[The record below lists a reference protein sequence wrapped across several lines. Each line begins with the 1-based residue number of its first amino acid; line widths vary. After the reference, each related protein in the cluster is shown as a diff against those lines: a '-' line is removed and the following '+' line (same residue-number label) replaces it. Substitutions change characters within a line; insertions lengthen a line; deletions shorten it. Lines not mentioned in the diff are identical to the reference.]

1 MPTSDHNSRVL
12 NDFRERSLPEPG
24 RLAGYAALV
33 ERFNLQVPL
42 PSRLTAIA
50 GRHHPHSTDD
60 WQMLTPRHAPEDCL
74 AGQLLFAL
82 KWEGVH
88 LGVLAAL
95 FRVVSPDDI
104 TAVVQGT
111 PTGAYARRLWF
122 LYEWLTGRTLP
133 LPAVGKVRAVPVVDP
148 DLQFAL
154 ADGVMVSRQKVLD
167 NLPGTP
173 AFCPMVCRTER
184 LEGYTKQDLTGR
196 AQAVAGSTHPDII
209 ARAAAFLLLSDSKA
223 SFTIEGERPPAQRVA
238 RWGQA
243 IGEAGSVSLTLAELE
258 RLQRIVVGDARFVRL
273 GLRTEGGF
281 VGMHDRTSQEP
292 LPEHISARAQD
303 LAGLVEGVI
312 AFKHRATTGKLDP
325 VVAAAAVAFG
335 FVYIHPFEDGNG
347 RLHRWLI
354 HHVLARAGFNPPGVV
369 FPVSA
374 AILRQLPEYRRV
386 LESHSRPLLRL
397 IDWRPTPSGNVD
409 VRNETAD
416 FYRYFDATRHAEFLY
431 ACIEQTVEHDL
442 VEEVRFL
449 RAYDAFVSRVGTLV
463 DMPQARIE
471 LLWRFLHQNR
481 GTLSARARTGEF
493 APLTDPEVVQAEQFY
508 ARAWDEVLEGHALT
522 GEIAHSGDDRVGGSR
537 VSSDQGPDR
546 RDP

>member
-1 MPTSDHNSRVL
+1 MSDPESRTVS
-12 NDFRERSLPEPG
+12 DFRGRNLPEPG
-24 RLAGYAALV
+24 QLAGYAALL
-33 ERFNLQVPL
+33 ERFGLQVPL
-42 PSRLTAIA
+42 PSRLTAIS
-50 GRHHPHSTDD
+50 GRHHPLSTDA
-60 WQMLTPRHAPEDCL
+60 WQMLTPRHAPEGSL

-82 KWEGVH
+82 KWEGVQ

-95 FRVVSPDDI
+95 FRVVDSDAI
-104 TAVVQGT
+104 AAVVRKT

-122 LYEWLTGRTLP
+122 LYEWLTGRSLP

-154 ADGVMVSRQKVLD
+154 VEGVMVSRQKILD

-173 AFCPMVCRTER
+173 AFCPMVTRTEK
-184 LEGYTKQDLTGR
+184 LEQYAKHDLSAR
-196 AQAVAGSTHPDII
+196 ARAVAGSTHPDVI

-243 IGEAGSVSLTLAELE
+243 IGEAGSIILTLAELE
-258 RLQRIVVGDARFVRL
+258 RLQKIVVGDPRFVQL

-303 LAGLVEGVI
+303 VAALVEGVI
-312 AFKHRATTGKLDP
+312 AFKHRAITSKLDP

-354 HHVLARAGFNPPGVV
+354 HHVLARAGFTPPGLV

-386 LESHSRPLLRL
+386 LESYSRPLLNV
-397 IDWRPTPSGNVD
+397 IEWRSTPTGNIEVL
-409 VRNETAD
+409 NETAD

-431 ACIEQTVEHDL
+431 ECVEQTVERDL

-449 RAYDAFVSRVGTLV
+449 RAYDVFVSRVEAIV
-463 DMPQARIE
+463 DMPQAKVE
-471 LLWRFLHQNR
+471 LLWRFLHQHR
-481 GTLSARARTGEF
+481 GKLSARARTEEF
-493 APLTDPEVVQAEQFY
+493 APLTDPEIAQVEQFY
-508 ARAWDEVLEGHALT
+508 ERAWEEVLEGQAQ
-522 GEIAHSGDDRVGGSR
+522 SR
-537 VSSDQGPDR
+537 
-546 RDP
+546 

>member
-1 MPTSDHNSRVL
+1 MYKSEYNSRSL
-12 NDFRERSLPEPG
+12 IDFRGRSVPEPG
-24 RLAGYAALV
+24 KLAGYAALL
-33 ERFNLQVPL
+33 ERFDLKVPL
-42 PSRLTAIA
+42 PFRLTAIA
-50 GRHHPHSTDD
+50 GRHHPHSTEE
-60 WQMLTPRHAPEDCL
+60 WQMLTPRHAPEDSL

-82 KWEGVH
+82 KWEGVQ
-88 LGVLAAL
+88 LAVLAAL
-95 FRVVSPDDI
+95 FRVVPPDDI
-104 TAVVQGT
+104 IALVQQT

-173 AFCPMVCRTER
+173 VFCPMVCRTER
-184 LEGYTKQDLTGR
+184 LEGYAKHDLRGR
-196 AQAVAGSTHPDII
+196 ARAVAGSTHPDVL

-223 SFTIEGERPPAQRVA
+223 SFAIEGERPPAQRVA

-243 IGEAGSVSLTLAELE
+243 IGEAGSISLTLAELE
-258 RLQRIVVGDARFVRL
+258 RLQRIVVGDPRFVRL

-303 LAGLVEGVI
+303 LAALVEGVI
-312 AFKHRATTGKLDP
+312 AFKHRAITGKLDP

-347 RLHRWLI
+347 RIHRWLI
-354 HHVLARAGFNPPGVV
+354 HHVLARAGFSPPGVA

-386 LESHSRPLLRL
+386 LESYSRPLLRL

-409 VRNETAD
+409 VLNETAD
-416 FYRYFDATRHAEFLY
+416 FYRYFDATRHAEYLY
-431 ACIEQTVEHDL
+431 ACVEQTVEHDL

-463 DMPQARIE
+463 DMPQAKAE
-471 LLWRFLHQNR
+471 LLWRFLHQNSGR
-481 GTLSARARTGEF
+481 LSARARTAEF
-493 APLTDPEVVQAEQFY
+493 APLTDPEVAQVEQFY
-508 ARAWDEVLEGHALT
+508 EQAW
-522 GEIAHSGDDRVGGSR
+522 GELA
-537 VSSDQGPDR
+537 
-546 RDP
+546 